1 MSDLKLW
8 FGDYEKHYKSEGVP
22 FISINDIKML
32 QDMENLYPKILP
44 EVSILW
50 KNALN
55 ETTLYGDFDAFDDKQ
70 YPPNSWKKIVIK
82 VWNLYNLRV
91 KNHFP
96 ILFNF
101 VQSHPEISSCF
112 ITKLL
117 PNSYIKPH
125 CGETNGILRL
135 HLGLKIPSHSGEM
148 CSIKMNTQIKDWEV
162 GKAFGFVDAQQHEV
176 WNNTN
181 EERYILIID
190 IIRPE
195 FRKLKSYICV
205 RIITTQLLF
214 SNIARFLGEK
224 YIEKIP
230 NFFIT
235 ILSIILYLP
244 IIISTYINNR
254 FGLIKI

>member
-1 MSDLKLW
+1 MSNLKLW
-8 FGDYEKHYKSEGVP
+8 FGDYENHYNGEGRLFLSGDDVEM
-22 FISINDIKML
+22 IRKM
-32 QDMENLYPKILP
+32 ESLYPKILD

-50 KNALN
+50 NNSQKN
-55 ETTLYGDFDAFDDKQ
+55 TSLYGDFDAFDDKQ
-70 YPPNSWKKIVIK
+70 YPPNSWKKLVIK

-91 KNHFP
+91 ENYFP

-112 ITKLL
+112 ITKTL

-148 CSIKMNTQIKDWEV
+148 CSIKMDTQIKDWEE
-162 GKAFGFVDAQQHEV
+162 GKAFGFIDAQQHEV
-176 WNNTN
+176 WNKTN

-190 IIRPE
+190 VIRPE
-195 FRKLKSYICV
+195 FRKLKNYICV

-214 SNIARFLGEK
+214 FSTAKFLGEK

-230 NFFIT
+230 DLLIT